1 MISFKLV
8 LFNLV
13 LVLLAPVLIA
23 QGKRVRAT
31 TPKLPEPE
39 GRRQG
44 CMSNSYP
51 NLAVWILGD
60 SAAAGV
66 GVEHQKE
73 ALSGQLVGQ
82 LEQRFSLSWQLDA
95 STGRTSSDL
104 LEVIRAWPKARD
116 SNPLVLISIGVN
128 DVTSRASLALWKAN
142 IHQLIECLQQRH
154 NAKHVIFSELP
165 PMGKFPALPQP
176 LRWVL
181 GLRATI
187 LSDVLTDI
195 TEHSDG
201 VSVLK
206 FDVSPTNGSDNS
218 TLMASDG
225 FHPGRATYSSW
236 ARVAAEQIASL
247 SQ

>member
-1 MISFKLV
+1 M
-8 LFNLV
+8 LFNVV

-39 GRRQG
+39 GARQG
-44 CMSNSYP
+44 CVSNNYP
-51 NLAVWILGD
+51 NLAVWMLGD

-66 GVEHQKE
+66 GVEHQKD

-82 LEQRFSLSWQLDA
+82 LEQRFNLSWQLDA

-104 LEVIRAWPKARD
+104 LKVVLSWPKTRN
-116 SNPLVLISIGVN
+116 SKPVVIISIGVN

-142 IHQLIECLQQRH
+142 IHQIIECLQQRH

-195 TEHSDG
+195 TEHSEG

-206 FDVSPTNGSDNS
+206 FDVSPTNESDNS
-218 TLMASDG
+218 ALMASDG
-225 FHPGRATYSSW
+225 FHPGRATYNSW
-236 ARVAAEQIASL
+236 ARVAAEQISSL

>member
-8 LFNLV
+8 LFNVV

-31 TPKLPEPE
+31 TPKLPEPK
-39 GRRQG
+39 GARQG
-44 CMSNSYP
+44 FVSNNYP

-66 GVEHQKE
+66 GVEHQNE

-82 LEQRFSLSWQLDA
+82 LEQRFSLKWQLDA

-104 LEVIRAWPKARD
+104 LGVVQSWPENQEG
-116 SNPLVLISIGVN
+116 NPAVLVSIGVN

-142 IHQLIECLQQRH
+142 IHQIIECLQQRH
-154 NAKHVIFSELP
+154 NAKHVIFSDLP

-181 GLRATI
+181 GLRANI
-187 LSDVLTDI
+187 LSDVLSDI
-195 TEHSDG
+195 TEHSEG

-206 FDVSPTNGSDNS
+206 FDVLQTNGSDNS
-218 TLMASDG
+218 ALMASDG
-225 FHPGRATYSSW
+225 FHPGRATYKSW
-236 ARVAAEQIASL
+236 ARVAAEQISSL